1 MYRPMRFFV
10 ALRGWCCALVC
21 CWLFLATSQAPLHA
35 GGGPENVLLVVNRR
49 STNSLTI
56 ANHYQQLRQI
66 PPGNVLTLAW
76 DPKVE
81 ATDVATFRKEIL
93 LPILRAIEQRRLGPQ
108 IDYVVYSS
116 DFPTMI
122 DIDGDVKSFYE
133 AGANFEQPAWSL
145 KLDPKA
151 EWPKPLTKVASI
163 TGLTYLWQPAAVG
176 NPAYVDLR
184 ANVYAREG
192 DSSLGFS
199 SSMNFGPKGEVL
211 PPGAM
216 GRRFLLS
223 VMLGVTAGRGNS
235 LQEVIDYLQRS
246 TAADGTFP
254 RGTIYY
260 CENDNIRSRARD
272 AGFPTAVRQLKALG
286 VEAELIRGVLPL
298 KKDDVQGAM
307 VGAESFQW
315 ETSGSKILPG
325 AICEHF
331 TSFGGDLRASA
342 GQTPLSEWL
351 RHGAAG
357 SSGTVTEPFAIKDK
371 FPLPCI
377 HVHYARGCTL
387 AEAFYQSVAG
397 PYQLLIVGDPL
408 CRPWANIPLVSVSG
422 VRRRAIVRGVITLK
436 ASAQFPKDSAVD
448 RFELFVDELRYAV
461 CKPDQPIV
469 LDTAALADGYHELRV
484 VAVEA
489 GPIATRGRAVLP
501 VFTANHGRSIELSVD
516 PRSKVS
522 EDAVL
527 AIAANSPG
535 SSEIVVMQDCRLLGK
550 IPGERGKLEIP
561 AAALGLGPA
570 RIRAVGVVEGKPQQY
585 VWAEPVT
592 VEVSQAQAASKKA
605 SSASGSQP

>member
-1 MYRPMRFFV
+1 MHWFV
-10 ALRGWCCALVC
+10 DATPRLLRALVC
-21 CWLFLATSQAPLHA
+21 CWLLLPATDARLYA

-49 STNSLTI
+49 SADSLTI

-76 DPKVE
+76 DPKLE

-116 DFPTMI
+116 DFPTQI
-122 DIDGDVKSFYE
+122 DIAGDVKNFYD

-145 KLDPKA
+145 KLDPKS
-151 EWPKPLTKVASI
+151 EWPKPFTKVASI

-184 ANVYAREG
+184 ANCYAREG
-192 DSSLGFS
+192 DQSLGFS
-199 SSMNFGPKGEVL
+199 GSIDFGPRGEVL
-211 PPGAM
+211 PPGVF
-216 GRRFLLS
+216 GRRYLLS
-223 VMLGVTAGRGNS
+223 VMLGVTAGRGNALS
-235 LQEVIDYLQRS
+235 EVLEYLQRS

-272 AGFPTAVRQLKALG
+272 AGFPTAIRQLKSLG
-286 VEAELIRGVLPL
+286 VEAELIRGILPT
-298 KKDDVQGAM
+298 KKSDVQGAM

-315 ETSGSKILPG
+315 QTSGSTILPG

-331 TSFGGDLRASA
+331 TSFGGDLRSGA

-351 RHGAAG
+351 RYGAAG

-371 FPLPCI
+371 FPSPSI

-408 CRPWANIPLVSVSG
+408 CRPWANIPLVTVTG
-422 VRRRAIVRGVITLK
+422 VQRRATVKGIITLT
-436 ASAQFPKDSAVD
+436 ASAKFPRESAVD

-461 CKPDQPIV
+461 CKPNEPIV
-469 LDTAALADGYHELRV
+469 LDTAQLPDGYHELRL

-489 GPIATRGRAVLP
+489 GTIGTRGRAVLP
-501 VFTANHGRSIELSVD
+501 IFTANHGRSIELSVS
-516 PRSKVS
+516 PAPKAAS
-522 EDAVL
+522 DATL
-527 AIAANSPG
+527 TIAANSPG
-535 SSEIVVMQDCRLLGK
+535 STEIAIMQDCRLLGK
-550 IPGERGKLEIP
+550 ISGESGKLEIP
-561 AAALGLGPA
+561 AAALGFGPA
-570 RIRAVGVVEGKPQQY
+570 RLRAVGLVEGKPQQY

-592 VEVSQAQAASKKA
+592 VEVSQPQTVGKSG
-605 SSASGSQP
+605 SSASGTQP

>member
-1 MYRPMRFFV
+1 MYRPLRFVV

-21 CWLFLATSQAPLHA
+21 CWLLLAMSHARLHA

-254 RGTIYY
+254 RGTIY
-260 CENDNIRSRARD
+260 
-272 AGFPTAVRQLKALG
+272 
-286 VEAELIRGVLPL
+286 
-298 KKDDVQGAM
+298 
-307 VGAESFQW
+307 
-315 ETSGSKILPG
+315 
-325 AICEHF
+325 
-331 TSFGGDLRASA
+331 
-342 GQTPLSEWL
+342 
-351 RHGAAG
+351 
-357 SSGTVTEPFAIKDK
+357 
-371 FPLPCI
+371 
-377 HVHYARGCTL
+377 
-387 AEAFYQSVAG
+387 
-397 PYQLLIVGDPL
+397 
-408 CRPWANIPLVSVSG
+408 
-422 VRRRAIVRGVITLK
+422 
-436 ASAQFPKDSAVD
+436 
-448 RFELFVDELRYAV
+448 
-461 CKPDQPIV
+461 
-469 LDTAALADGYHELRV
+469 
-484 VAVEA
+484 
-489 GPIATRGRAVLP
+489 
-501 VFTANHGRSIELSVD
+501 
-516 PRSKVS
+516 
-522 EDAVL
+522 
-527 AIAANSPG
+527 
-535 SSEIVVMQDCRLLGK
+535 
-550 IPGERGKLEIP
+550 
-561 AAALGLGPA
+561 
-570 RIRAVGVVEGKPQQY
+570 
-585 VWAEPVT
+585 
-592 VEVSQAQAASKKA
+592 
-605 SSASGSQP
+605 